1 VARVWL
7 SDIII
12 GLFPNKKRR
21 NHVQKFRDGGL
32 AGGGALT
39 NRGSQGLSPK
49 RNRGRGDPTDL
60 NIKKERDFGSLKQSK
75 TGDWR
80 VWPVFAVFKSHRH
93 SWGGGGGG
101 LVSVEATF
109 TQSRGMGRKEGEQ
122 GGGGIAVPGMANEG
136 WR

>member
-1 VARVWL
+1 MARVWL

-93 SWGGGGGG
+93 SCGGVGVDRSH
-101 LVSVEATF
+101 LCA
-109 TQSRGMGRKEGEQ
+109 EQ
-122 GGGGIAVPGMANEG
+122 GDGEKGRRAGRERGIAVPGMANEG

>member
-21 NHVQKFRDGGL
+21 NLVQKFRDGGL

-39 NRGSQGLSPK
+39 NRGSQRLPPK

-75 TGDWR
+75 TGD
-80 VWPVFAVFKSHRH
+80 
-93 SWGGGGGG
+93 
-101 LVSVEATF
+101 L
-109 TQSRGMGRKEGEQ
+109 
-122 GGGGIAVPGMANEG
+122 
-136 WR
+136 